1 MLSYKKPIYNTLRCT
16 LFFSTSLLTVQYF
29 LPMAIISVAYAR
41 IAFRLWGSKPP
52 GAAVD
57 ERDHNI
63 LVNKKKVSISFSYS
77 IYHTIGSSL
86 FLGFIETS
94 CFLLSSW
101 FPFVVVEWLETLF
114 WQQAFIPTKLEN

>member
-1 MLSYKKPIYNTLRCT
+1 M
-16 LFFSTSLLTVQYF
+16 
-29 LPMAIISVAYAR
+29 AYAR

-77 IYHTIGSSL
+77 IYYTIGSSL

>member
-1 MLSYKKPIYNTLRCT
+1 MPLSGT
-16 LFFSTSLLTVQYF
+16 LFYSTSLLTVQYF

-63 LVNKKKVSISFSYS
+63 LVNKKKVSLSYSYS
-77 IYHTIGSSL
+77 I
-86 FLGFIETS
+86 
-94 CFLLSSW
+94 
-101 FPFVVVEWLETLF
+101 
-114 WQQAFIPTKLEN
+114 

>member
-1 MLSYKKPIYNTLRCT
+1 M
-16 LFFSTSLLTVQYF
+16 TVQYF

-63 LVNKKKVSISFSYS
+63 LVNKKKVSLYYS
-77 IYHTIGSSL
+77 IYYNSIGSSL

-94 CFLLSSW
+94 CFLLSS
-101 FPFVVVEWLETLF
+101 
-114 WQQAFIPTKLEN
+114 

>member
-1 MLSYKKPIYNTLRCT
+1 MLSYQKLIYQGI
-16 LFFSTSLLTVQYF
+16 LFYSTSLLTVQYF

-63 LVNKKKVSISFSYS
+63 LVNKKKVSLSF
-77 IYHTIGSSL
+77 HL
-86 FLGFIETS
+86 F
-94 CFLLSSW
+94 
-101 FPFVVVEWLETLF
+101 
-114 WQQAFIPTKLEN
+114 